1 MMDSVNFCGL
11 TDLGCVRT
19 NNEDAFVVQKV
30 WDENHILAVAIDG
43 VGGYEG
49 GEIASALA
57 RDSIV
62 EFLAQYPNGERL
74 DLLKQAVVY
83 ANNTIFTQR
92 KEQPQYAQMSCVLTA
107 ILVELK
113 ERRINMAHVGDTR
126 LYEFSEE
133 GIVKLSHDHS
143 LVGYRE
149 EIGQLSE
156 LEAMHHPQRNL
167 ISRDVGSKYIDDSSD
182 DVEVAVFPLKSH
194 SMLLLCSDGLTD
206 MITSAQICD
215 VLSEEVS
222 VEQRAQNLIDA
233 AKKAGGRDNVT
244 VVLVDVQLAEMEQ
257 VCEEQSEQRAEEECA
272 EEECAGEESAT
283 TQDEEVKP
291 RCRCCKIGLWPIVLA
306 LAVGYLLGGYTGG
319 WLRGKSTTA
328 VAVEVPDSINVVD
341 TLNGGEENS
350 LEKEPNEDQAQ
361 SEDTVQTEPLVGA
374 EA

>member
-257 VCEEQSEQRAEEECA
+257 VCEEQSEQRAEDER
-272 EEECAGEESAT
+272 AGEESAT

-291 RCRCCKIGLWPIVLA
+291 RCRCCKISLWTIVLA
-306 LAVGYLLGGYTGG
+306 LVVGYLLGGYTGG

-350 LEKEPNEDQAQ
+350 LEKESNEDQAQ
-361 SEDTVQTEPLVGA
+361 SEDTIQTEPLVGA